1 MINFGRTNTNQL
13 ALWWRNIDK
22 LLFILIIS
30 LMFLG
35 VFFAYTSTSNIASEK
50 IYKTDYLLIAK
61 HILFAFISFL
71 ILTSLSLFDAKQI
84 EKYCILGFVITSF
97 LLLSVLI
104 FGVEVKGS
112 KRWINL
118 FFFRFQPVEIYKPFF
133 ILLCSLIISNSK
145 IGDFKIRIFYSFC
158 ILFFSLLLL
167 LNQPD
172 VGQSLLIFSVW
183 LILIF
188 VSGVSI
194 VLLLSLGSA
203 IFIGIA
209 SAILLFNE
217 RFSYIFRR
225 LKTFIDPNK
234 GDNLQTQKALEA
246 IKQGG
251 FTGRGIGEGI
261 LKERVPEAHTDFVL
275 AVIGEEFGILMILMI
290 FLIITF
296 IFLRVFSQFN
306 AENSSFRKLVLI
318 GLSCL
323 IYLQSIINL
332 GVTLNIF
339 PNKGMTFPFIS
350 YGGSSMIGC
359 GIIFGILLCFTKR
372 KLS

>member
-30 LMFLG
+30 LMLLG
-35 VFFAYTSTSNIASEK
+35 IFFAYTSTSSIASEK
-50 IYKTDYLLIAK
+50 IYKTDYFLIAK
-61 HILFAFISFL
+61 HILFASISFL
-71 ILTSLSLFDAKQI
+71 ILASLSLLDAKQI
-84 EKYCILGFVITSF
+84 EKYCILGFIITSF

-118 FFFRFQPVEIYKPFF
+118 IFFRFQPVEIYKPFF

-145 IGDFKIRIFYSFC
+145 IGDLKLRIFYSFC
-158 ILFFSLLLL
+158 VLFFSLLLL

-188 VSGVSI
+188 ISEVSI
-194 VLLLSLGSA
+194 VLLISLGSV

-209 SAILLFNE
+209 SVILLFSE
-217 RFSYIFRR
+217 RFSYILRR

-275 AVIGEEFGILMILMI
+275 AVIGEEFGILMILLI

-306 AENSSFRKLVLI
+306 NENNLFRKLALI

-323 IYLQSIINL
+323 VYLQSIINL
-332 GVTLNIF
+332 GVTLNIL

-350 YGGSSMIGC
+350 YGGSSMIGT

>member
-112 KRWINL
+112 KRWINF

-145 IGDFKIRIFYSFC
+145 IGDLKIRIFYSFC

-306 AENSSFRKLVLI
+306 TENSSFRKLVLI

>member
-194 VLLLSLGSA
+194 ILLLSLGSA

-306 AENSSFRKLVLI
+306 TENSSFRKLVLI

>member
-22 LLFILIIS
+22 LLFFLIIS
-30 LMFLG
+30 LIFLG
-35 VFFAYTSTSNIASEK
+35 IFFAYTSTSNIASEK
-50 IYKTDYLLIAK
+50 IYKTDYLLIVK

-71 ILTSLSLFDAKQI
+71 ILSFLSLLDPKQI
-84 EKYCILGFVITSF
+84 EKFCILGFILSSF

-112 KRWINL
+112 KRWVNL
-118 FFFRFQPVEIYKPFF
+118 IFFRFQPVEIYKPFF
-133 ILLCSLIISNSK
+133 VLLCSLIISNSQ
-145 IGDFKIRIFYSFC
+145 IGELKLRIFYSFC
-158 ILFFSLLLL
+158 VLFFSLLLL

-194 VLLLSLGSA
+194 VLLISLGSA
-203 IFIGIA
+203 IFLGIA
-209 SAILLFNE
+209 SAILLFSE
-217 RFSYIFRR
+217 RFFYIFRR
-225 LKTFIDPNK
+225 LRTFVDPNK
-234 GDNLQTQKALEA
+234 GDNLQTEKALEA

-251 FTGRGIGEGI
+251 FAGRGIGEGI

-275 AVIGEEFGILMILMI
+275 AVIGEEFGILMILII

-306 AENSSFRKLVLI
+306 IENNPFRKLVLI

-323 IYLQSIINL
+323 VYLQSIINL
-332 GVTLNIF
+332 GVTLNIL

-359 GIIFGILLCFTKR
+359 AIIFGILLCFTKK

>member
-22 LLFILIIS
+22 LLFFLIIS
-30 LMFLG
+30 LIFLG
-35 VFFAYTSTSNIASEK
+35 IFFAYTSTSNIASEK
-50 IYKTDYLLIAK
+50 IYKTDYLLIVK

-71 ILTSLSLFDAKQI
+71 ILSFLSLLDPKQI
-84 EKYCILGFVITSF
+84 EKFCILGFILSSF

-112 KRWINL
+112 KRWVNL
-118 FFFRFQPVEIYKPFF
+118 IFFRFQPVEIYKPFF
-133 ILLCSLIISNSK
+133 VLLCSLIISNSQ
-145 IGDFKIRIFYSFC
+145 IGELKLRIFYSFC
-158 ILFFSLLLL
+158 VLFFSLLLL

-194 VLLLSLGSA
+194 VLLISLGSA
-203 IFIGIA
+203 IFLGIA
-209 SAILLFNE
+209 SAILLFSE
-217 RFSYIFRR
+217 RFFYIFRR
-225 LKTFIDPNK
+225 LRTFVDPNK
-234 GDNLQTQKALEA
+234 GDNLQTEKALEA

-251 FTGRGIGEGI
+251 FAGRGIGEGI

-275 AVIGEEFGILMILMI
+275 AVIGEEFGILMILII

-306 AENSSFRKLVLI
+306 IENNPFRKLVLI

-323 IYLQSIINL
+323 VYLQSIINL
-332 GVTLNIF
+332 GVTLNIL

-359 GIIFGILLCFTKR
+359 AIIFGVLLCFTKK

>member
-22 LLFILIIS
+22 LLFTLIIS
-30 LMFLG
+30 LIFLG

-50 IYKTDYLLIAK
+50 IYKTDYLLIVK
-61 HILFAFISFL
+61 HILFALISLL
-71 ILTSLSLFDAKQI
+71 ILASLSLLEAKQI
-84 EKYCILGFVITSF
+84 EKYCILGFIITSF

-118 FFFRFQPVEIYKPFF
+118 IFFRFQPVEIYKPFF
-133 ILLCSLIISNSK
+133 VLVCSLIISNSQIAELK
-145 IGDFKIRIFYSFC
+145 LRIFYSFC
-158 ILFFSLLLL
+158 VLFFSLLLL

-194 VLLLSLGSA
+194 VLIVSFGSA
-203 IFIGIA
+203 IFLGIA
-209 SAILLFNE
+209 SAILLFSE

-225 LKTFIDPNK
+225 LRTFIDPNK

-251 FTGRGIGEGI
+251 FTGRGVGEGI

-275 AVIGEEFGILMILMI
+275 AVIGEEFGILMILII

-296 IFLRVFSQFN
+296 IFLRVFSQFSS
-306 AENSSFRKLVLI
+306 ENSPFKKLVLI

-323 IYLQSIINL
+323 VYLQSIINL
-332 GVTLNIF
+332 GVTLNIL

-359 GIIFGILLCFTKR
+359 AIIFGILLCFTKK

>member
-1 MINFGRTNTNQL
+1 MINLGRTNTNQL

-30 LMFLG
+30 LIFLG
-35 VFFAYTSTSNIASEK
+35 IFFAYTSTSNIASER
-50 IYKTDYLLIAK
+50 IYKTDYFILAK

-71 ILTSLSLFDAKQI
+71 ILAFLSLLDAKQI
-84 EKYCILGFVITSF
+84 EKYCILGFIITSF

-118 FFFRFQPVEIYKPFF
+118 IFFRFQPVEIYKPFF
-133 ILLCSLIISNSK
+133 VLLCSLIISNPQ
-145 IGDFKIRIFYSFC
+145 IGDLKLRIFYSFC
-158 ILFFSLLLL
+158 VLFFSLLLL

-194 VLLLSLGSA
+194 IILVSLGSV
-203 IFIGIA
+203 IFLGIA
-209 SAILLFNE
+209 SVILLFSD
-217 RFSYIFRR
+217 RFSYILRR
-225 LKTFIDPNK
+225 LRTFINPSK

-246 IKQGG
+246 LKQGG

-275 AVIGEEFGILMILMI
+275 AVIGEEFGILMILVI

-296 IFLRVFSQFN
+296 IFLRAFSQFN
-306 AENSSFRKLVLI
+306 SENNSFRKLVLI

-323 IYLQSIINL
+323 VYLQSIINL
-332 GVTLNIF
+332 GVTLNIL

-350 YGGSSMIGC
+350 YGGSSMVGC

>member
-22 LLFILIIS
+22 LLFFLIIS
-30 LMFLG
+30 LIFLG
-35 VFFAYTSTSNIASEK
+35 IFFAYTSTSNIASEK
-50 IYKTDYLLIAK
+50 IYKTDYLLIVK
-61 HILFAFISFL
+61 HILFAFISFI
-71 ILTSLSLFDAKQI
+71 ILSFLSLLDPKQI
-84 EKYCILGFVITSF
+84 EKYCILGFILTSF

-112 KRWINL
+112 KRWVNL
-118 FFFRFQPVEIYKPFF
+118 IFFRFQPVEIYKPFF
-133 ILLCSLIISNSK
+133 VLLCSLIISNSQ
-145 IGDFKIRIFYSFC
+145 IGELKLRIFYSFC
-158 ILFFSLLLL
+158 VLFFSLLLL

-194 VLLLSLGSA
+194 VLLISLGSV
-203 IFIGIA
+203 IFLGIA
-209 SAILLFNE
+209 SAILLFSE
-217 RFSYIFRR
+217 RFFYIFRR
-225 LKTFIDPNK
+225 LRTFVDPNK
-234 GDNLQTQKALEA
+234 GDNLQTEKALEA

-251 FTGRGIGEGI
+251 FAGRGIGEGI

-275 AVIGEEFGILMILMI
+275 AVIGEEFGILMILII

-306 AENSSFRKLVLI
+306 IENNPFRKLVLI

-323 IYLQSIINL
+323 VYLQSIINL
-332 GVTLNIF
+332 GVTLNIL

-359 GIIFGILLCFTKR
+359 AIIFGVLLCFTKK

>member
-1 MINFGRTNTNQL
+1 MINFGRTNTDQF

-22 LLFILIIS
+22 LLFISIIF

-35 VFFAYTSTSNIASEK
+35 IFFAYTSTSNIASER
-50 IYKTDYLLIAK
+50 IYKTDYLLIIK
-61 HILFAFISFL
+61 HILFALLSFL
-71 ILTSLSLFDAKQI
+71 ILTLLSFLDAKQI
-84 EKYCILGFVITSF
+84 EKYCILGFIITAF
-97 LLLSVLI
+97 LLLLVLI
-104 FGVEVKGS
+104 LGVEVKGS

-118 FFFRFQPVEIYKPFF
+118 IFFRFQPVEIYKPFF
-133 ILLCSLIISNSK
+133 VLLCSLIISNSQ
-145 IGDFKIRIFYSFC
+145 IGDLKLRIFYSFC

-188 VSGVSI
+188 VSGISI
-194 VLLLSLGSA
+194 ALIISLGLA

-209 SAILLFNE
+209 STLLLFNE

-225 LKTFIDPNK
+225 LKTFIDPSK
-234 GDNLQTQKALEA
+234 GDNLQTQKALES

-251 FTGRGIGEGI
+251 FTGRGIGEGV

-275 AVIGEEFGILMILMI
+275 AVIGEEFGILMILII
-290 FLIITF
+290 FLTITF
-296 IFLRVFSQFN
+296 IFLRIFTQFSI
-306 AENSSFRKLVLI
+306 ENNSFRKLALV

-323 IYLQSIINL
+323 VYLQSIINL
-332 GVTLNIF
+332 GVTLNIL

-359 GIIFGILLCFTKR
+359 GIICGILLGFTKR

>member
-22 LLFILIIS
+22 LLFTLIIS
-30 LMFLG
+30 LIFLG

-50 IYKTDYLLIAK
+50 IYKTDYLLIVK
-61 HILFAFISFL
+61 HILFALISLL
-71 ILTSLSLFDAKQI
+71 ILVSSSLLEAKQI
-84 EKYCILGFVITSF
+84 EKYCILGFIITSF

-118 FFFRFQPVEIYKPFF
+118 IFFKFQPVEIYKPFF
-133 ILLCSLIISNSK
+133 VLVCSLIISNSQ
-145 IGDFKIRIFYSFC
+145 IGELKLRIFYSFC
-158 ILFFSLLLL
+158 VLFFSLLLL

-194 VLLLSLGSA
+194 VLIVSFGSA
-203 IFIGIA
+203 IFLGIA
-209 SAILLFNE
+209 SAILLFSE

-225 LKTFIDPNK
+225 LRTFIDPNK

-251 FTGRGIGEGI
+251 FTGRGVGEGI

-275 AVIGEEFGILMILMI
+275 AVIGEEFGILMILII

-296 IFLRVFSQFN
+296 IFLRVFSQFSS
-306 AENSSFRKLVLI
+306 ENSPFKKLVLI

-323 IYLQSIINL
+323 VYLQSIINL
-332 GVTLNIF
+332 GVTLNIL

>member
-1 MINFGRTNTNQL
+1 MINLGRTNTNRL

-30 LMFLG
+30 LIFLG
-35 VFFAYTSTSNIASEK
+35 IFFAYTSTSNIASER
-50 IYKTDYLLIAK
+50 IYKTDYLLLAK

-71 ILTSLSLFDAKQI
+71 ILAFLSLLDAKQI
-84 EKYCILGFVITSF
+84 EKYCILGFIITSF

-118 FFFRFQPVEIYKPFF
+118 IFFRFQPVEIYKPFF
-133 ILLCSLIISNSK
+133 VLLCSLIISNSQ
-145 IGDFKIRIFYSFC
+145 IGDLKLRIFYSFC
-158 ILFFSLLLL
+158 VLFFSLLLL
-167 LNQPD
+167 LSQPD

-194 VLLLSLGSA
+194 ILLVSLGSV
-203 IFIGIA
+203 IFLGIA
-209 SAILLFNE
+209 SAILLFSD
-217 RFSYIFRR
+217 RFSYILRR
-225 LKTFIDPNK
+225 LRTFIDPSK

-246 IKQGG
+246 LKQGG

-275 AVIGEEFGILMILMI
+275 AVIGEEFGILMILII

-296 IFLRVFSQFN
+296 IFLRAFSQFDS
-306 AENSSFRKLVLI
+306 ENNSFRKLVLI

-323 IYLQSIINL
+323 VYLQSIINL
-332 GVTLNIF
+332 GVTLNIL

>member
-22 LLFILIIS
+22 LLFVLIIS
-30 LMFLG
+30 LIFLG
-35 VFFAYTSTSNIASEK
+35 IFFAYTSTSNIASEK

-71 ILTSLSLFDAKQI
+71 ILASLSLLDAKQI
-84 EKYCILGFVITSF
+84 EKYCILGFIITCF

-118 FFFRFQPVEIYKPFF
+118 IFFRFQPVEIYKPFF
-133 ILLCSLIISNSK
+133 VLLCSLIISNSQ
-145 IGDFKIRIFYSFC
+145 IGELKLRIFYSFC
-158 ILFFSLLLL
+158 LLFFSLLLL

-194 VLLLSLGSA
+194 VLLISLGSA
-203 IFIGIA
+203 IFLGMV
-209 SAILLFNE
+209 SAILLFSE

-225 LKTFIDPNK
+225 LRTFIDPNK

-275 AVIGEEFGILMILMI
+275 AVIGEEFGILMILII

-306 AENSSFRKLVLI
+306 SENNPFRKLVLI

-323 IYLQSIINL
+323 VYLQSIINL
-332 GVTLNIF
+332 GVTLNIL

-359 GIIFGILLCFTKR
+359 AIIFGILLCFTKK

>member
-30 LMFLG
+30 LMLLG
-35 VFFAYTSTSNIASEK
+35 IFFAYTSTSSIASEK
-50 IYKTDYLLIAK
+50 IYKTDYFLIAK
-61 HILFAFISFL
+61 HILFASISFL
-71 ILTSLSLFDAKQI
+71 ILASLSLLDAKQI
-84 EKYCILGFVITSF
+84 EKYCILGFIITSF

-118 FFFRFQPVEIYKPFF
+118 IFFRFQPVEIYKPFF

-145 IGDFKIRIFYSFC
+145 IGDLKLRIFYSFC
-158 ILFFSLLLL
+158 VLFFSLLLL

-188 VSGVSI
+188 ISGVSI
-194 VLLLSLGSA
+194 VLLISLGSV
-203 IFIGIA
+203 IFIGIT
-209 SAILLFNE
+209 SVILLFSE

-275 AVIGEEFGILMILMI
+275 AVIGEEFGILMILLI

-306 AENSSFRKLVLI
+306 NENNLFRKLALI

-323 IYLQSIINL
+323 VYLQSIINL
-332 GVTLNIF
+332 GVTLNIL

-350 YGGSSMIGC
+350 YGGSSMIGT
-359 GIIFGILLCFTKR
+359 GIIFGILLSFTKR
-372 KLS
+372 KLY

>member
-225 LKTFIDPNK
+225 LKTFMDPNK

-306 AENSSFRKLVLI
+306 TENSSFRKLVLI

>member
-13 ALWWRNIDK
+13 PLWWRNIDK

-71 ILTSLSLFDAKQI
+71 ILISLSLFDAKQI
-84 EKYCILGFVITSF
+84 EKYCILGFIITSF

-145 IGDFKIRIFYSFC
+145 IGDLKIRIFYSFC

-225 LKTFIDPNK
+225 LKTFIDPSK

-275 AVIGEEFGILMILMI
+275 AVIGEEFGILMILII

-306 AENSSFRKLVLI
+306 TENSSFRKLVLI